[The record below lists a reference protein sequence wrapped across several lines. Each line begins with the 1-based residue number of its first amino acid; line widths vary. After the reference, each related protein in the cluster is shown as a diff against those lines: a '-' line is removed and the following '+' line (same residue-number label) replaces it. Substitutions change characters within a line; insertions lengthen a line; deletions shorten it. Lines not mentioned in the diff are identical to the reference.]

1 MERSAWRF
9 YPWAIAA
16 GMAVVVAVN
25 VVMATAALSTFPGQA
40 SGGEGFDLSNR
51 YNSVIDRVQQ
61 QTALG
66 WTVTAE
72 ADRRGHP
79 MMVMTDAARAPLT
92 RARIVA
98 TADRPVGEAQ
108 TTTVEFNE
116 TTPGHYAGDI
126 SLPSLGQWEL
136 LLTVKARGQDYTT
149 TRRIVVK

>member
-1 MERSAWRF
+1 MERSSWRF
-9 YPWAIAA
+9 YPWVIAA
-16 GMAVVVAVN
+16 GMSVVVVVN
-25 VVMATAALSTFPGQA
+25 IFMATTALRTFPGQA

-51 YNSVIDRVQQ
+51 YNTVLDRVQHQ
-61 QTALG
+61 AAMG
-66 WTVTAE
+66 WTVAAE

-79 MMVMTDAARAPLT
+79 VLVMTDAAHAPLT
-92 RARIVA
+92 RAKITA

-126 SLPSLGQWEL
+126 SLPALGQWEL
-136 LLTVKARGQDYTT
+136 LLTVSARGQDFTA